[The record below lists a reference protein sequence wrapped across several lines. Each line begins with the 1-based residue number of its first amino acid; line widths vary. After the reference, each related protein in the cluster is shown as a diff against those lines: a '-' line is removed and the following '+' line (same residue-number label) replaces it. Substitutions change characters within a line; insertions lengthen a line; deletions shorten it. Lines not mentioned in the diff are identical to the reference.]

1 MPEVLVSTLGWM
13 LLEPINAAAAVV
25 VVVVVVVVV
34 RVWAWALGISAG
46 LAELTTRAP
55 RTRDES
61 RVRGCLRVSVCM
73 GSRSDRERAGCSE
86 QAFGLVLRSCR
97 LTVAFPMCVGE
108 VLGSRPGHYPID
120 RKTP

>member
-1 MPEVLVSTLGWM
+1 MPDGLESTLGWI
-13 LLEPINAAAAVV
+13 LLEPINATAAVV
-25 VVVVVVVVV
+25 VVVVT
-34 RVWAWALGISAG
+34 VWAWALGISAG

-55 RTRDES
+55 RMSEER

-73 GSRSDRERAGCSE
+73 GSRSDRERAGCSK

-97 LTVAFPMCVGE
+97 LTVAFPVRVGE